1 MLKQYSV
8 FWKIIKI
15 DKSFIEEVES
25 NDSDFT
31 IVKSMVELSH
41 GLGKRV
47 LAEGVETEEQ
57 LRLLRNIGCDAVQ
70 GYYVSKPVPENDLKK
85 YFIRT

>member
-1 MLKQYSV
+1 
-8 FWKIIKI
+8 
-15 DKSFIEEVES
+15 
-25 NDSDFT
+25 
-31 IVKSMVELSH
+31 MVELSH

-70 GYYVSKPVPENDLKK
+70 GYFISKPLPEDALKK
-85 YFIRT
+85 YLARK